1 MQRRNRPFPA
11 HELSLA
17 GIDLTD
23 PTFVAT
29 KGSQPNSFMNGKPI
43 PIGFASCLLAAL
55 ALLTATTAPGTVLDN
70 FNGAQRTAW
79 EDANPGG
86 LPLSGGQQADGKF
99 TFTMPPVG
107 QSYFVTSKKTSET
120 FELREGRTI
129 EFRADLLS
137 GQGPD
142 SFAVLAFIPQAT
154 GPNTLAGYGI
164 AKSETDILITKG
176 INKYFYS
183 ENVNPPVKNNNVTL
197 VLNLAVKAGK
207 VLISGQVLDKDDGN
221 RVIWEK
227 SFVDTAAADVLSD
240 GEDSP
245 PAPWIGMPGNF
256 VLYLYADG
264 GQDPAGYQVV
274 YDNAETFVTDT
285 EVLDNFD
292 AASRSGWEDAN
303 PAGFPLPGGQQA
315 NGTFTFN
322 VSALGQPYFISS
334 RKTTKTYELTE
345 GTRHEFAVDMV
356 SGQGVDSFAVLAWI
370 PTATGPNTL
379 AGYGLAKSESDVLMI
394 KGINKYFYNENV
406 NPPVKNNNV
415 RIVLTLTAQNGN
427 VTVRGRILDKDDG
440 DKILFD
446 RTYVDTPAAE
456 VFSDGEDS
464 PPAPFTSAGNVV
476 LYLYADGGQDPAGY
490 QVVYDNLEVSAPPA
504 AANTPPSIAEI
515 APATGANL
523 LPATTSLTFT
533 AMDDQP
539 IPDSGIQV
547 VLNGTTYTTANG
559 LTLGAAGTT
568 RTATLGGFAANTDYS
583 GEISVTDA
591 GGISRSAVIFFDTFT
606 PAANR
611 IVEIED
617 YNFESGAFFNNP
629 VRTSE
634 GGGSAD
640 NSFTDRI
647 GTTDI
652 DFSDTRTAPRP
663 QDAMYRT
670 QDPIRMARSLDR
682 KRAAF
687 DNDGSIY
694 DYDVGD
700 LATGEWLNYTRE
712 FAAGTYEVY
721 LREAVVN
728 LPQADSILERVT
740 SDATQAD
747 QTVEVLGSFL
757 GKTSG
762 FTFRNIPLTDGAG
775 LAKVKLRL
783 SGRTT
788 LRLRTLTAD
797 TDSGNRLLNYLL
809 LVPVAD
815 SGVQRPAVA
824 GLVPAPDSTV
834 DTVTPTI
841 EATLQNRDTTVNPA
855 TIKLTVNG
863 SEVTGAVVTPN
874 ATGATVSYKI
884 TPLPASGSTTSATIT
899 FRDSANEEVRV
910 DWQFTVTYAAVDPAS
925 RLTATGTQSGFKIR
939 VVQAPA
945 DGGALENSLD
955 RAESQLANGSSI
967 PRVVD
972 ANTVVSWINFDKVA
986 GATHGAFPD
995 DVMVPGID
1003 PDNTGNGDNDFAVE
1017 ILTYLELPAGIHR
1030 FGAITDD
1037 GFKVATG
1044 KTPISAS
1051 TTPLAFHNGGSAD
1064 QTFDFVVTEAGI
1076 YPFRMVWYERS
1087 GAGYAEWFSVD
1098 PATGTRT
1105 LINDSNSAGA
1115 IKAWSEIQIV
1125 APQVTVEASAIVQGP
1140 YAADPTAVVN
1150 TDAKTVTV
1158 PAAGGAKFY
1167 RLRAGSS
1174 LTLKNFR
1181 IQGGNLIFG
1190 W

>member
-1 MQRRNRPFPA
+1 
-11 HELSLA
+11 
-17 GIDLTD
+17 
-23 PTFVAT
+23 
-29 KGSQPNSFMNGKPI
+29 MNGKPI
-43 PIGFASCLLAAL
+43 PIGFASCFVAAL
-55 ALLTATTAPGTVLDN
+55 AFLGAMTAHGTVLDN

-86 LPLSGGQQADGKF
+86 LPLPGGQQADGKF
-99 TFTMPPVG
+99 TFAMPPVG
-107 QSYFVTSKKTSET
+107 QPYFVTSKKTSET

-129 EFRADLLS
+129 EFRADLIN

-176 INKYFYS
+176 INKYFYN

-197 VLNLAVKAGK
+197 VLNLAVKGGK
-207 VLISGQVLDKDDGN
+207 VLITGQVLDKDDGN

-245 PAPWIGMPGNF
+245 PAPWVNLPGNF

-292 AASRSGWEDAN
+292 GATRSGWEDAN
-303 PAGFPLPGGQQA
+303 PAGLPLPGGQQA
-315 NGTFTFN
+315 NGVFTFN

-356 SGQGVDSFAVLAWI
+356 SGQGIDSFVVLSWI
-370 PTATGPNTL
+370 PLATGPNTL
-379 AGYGLAKSESDVLMI
+379 AGYGFAKSESDALII

-406 NPPVKNNNV
+406 NPPVKNTNV
-415 RIVLTLTAQNGN
+415 RIVLTLTVQNGN

-456 VFSDGEDS
+456 VMADGEDS
-464 PPAPFTSAGNVV
+464 PPAPYTSAGNVV
-476 LYLYADGGQDPAGY
+476 LYLYADGGQDPSGY

-515 APATGANL
+515 SPATGANL
-523 LPATTSLTFT
+523 LPSTTSLTFT
-533 AMDDQP
+533 AQDDQP
-539 IPDSGIQV
+539 IPDSGIKV

-559 LTLGAAGTT
+559 LTLGAAGST
-568 RTATLGGFAANTDYS
+568 RTASLGGFAPNTDYS

-591 GGISRSAVIFFDTFT
+591 GGITRSAVIFFDTFT
-606 PAANR
+606 TTANR
-611 IVEIED
+611 IVEVED
-617 YNFESGAFFNNP
+617 YNFESGAYFNNP
-629 VRTSE
+629 VRSSE
-634 GGGSAD
+634 GGGAAD
-640 NSFTDRI
+640 NSYTDRVA
-647 GTTDI
+647 TSEI
-652 DFSDTRTAPRP
+652 DFSDTRTAPRA

-670 QDPIRMARSLDR
+670 QDPIRMAHSLDR

-687 DNDGSIY
+687 DNDSSVW

-700 LATGEWLNYTRE
+700 LATGEWMNYTRD
-712 FAAGTYEVY
+712 FTAGTYEVY

-728 LPQADSILERVT
+728 LPQADSVLERVT
-740 SDATQAD
+740 SDSTQTD
-747 QTVEVLGSFL
+747 QKVEALGSFL

-762 FTFRNIPLTDGAG
+762 FTFRNVPLTDGAG

-797 TDSGNRLLNYLL
+797 TDGGNRLLNYLL
-809 LVPVAD
+809 FVPVAD

-824 GLVPAPDSTV
+824 GLVPAPNSTV
-834 DTVTPTI
+834 DTVAPTI
-841 EATLQNRDTTVNPA
+841 EATIQNRDTTVNTA
-855 TIKLTVNG
+855 TIKLSVNG
-863 SEVTGAVVTPN
+863 TEVTGATVTPS
-874 ATGATVSYKI
+874 ATGATVLYKLN
-884 TPLPASGSTTSATIT
+884 PLPASGSVTSASLS

-910 DWQFTVTYAAVDPAS
+910 DWQFTVTYASVDPAS
-925 RLTATGTQSGFKIR
+925 RLTATGTQRGFKIH

-955 RAESQLANGSSI
+955 RAESQLANGSTI
-967 PRVVD
+967 PRAVD
-972 ANTVVSWINFDKVA
+972 TNTVVTLINFDKVA
-986 GATHGAFPD
+986 GATHGAFQD

-1003 PDNTGNGDNDFAVE
+1003 PDTTGNGDNDFAVE
-1017 ILTYLELPAGIHR
+1017 ILTYLELPAGVHR
-1030 FGAITDD
+1030 FGVITDD
-1037 GFKVATG
+1037 GFKIATG
-1044 KTPISAS
+1044 KSPISAS
-1051 TTPLAFHNGGSAD
+1051 AVPLSFRNGGSAD
-1064 QTFDFVVTEAGI
+1064 QTFDFVVAEAGF
-1076 YPFRMVWYERS
+1076 YPFRMVWYERA

-1105 LINDSNSAGA
+1105 LINDSTAAGA
-1115 IKAWSEIQIV
+1115 IKAWSEIQVV
-1125 APQVTVEASAIVQGP
+1125 AAQVTVESSATVQGP

-1158 PAAGGAKFY
+1158 SATGSAKFY
-1167 RLRAGSS
+1167 RLRAGNA
-1174 LTLKNFR
+1174 LTIKNFR
-1181 IQGGNLIFG
+1181 VQGGNLVFG